1 MNNCFFVG
9 RLVSDPSLTE
19 TNGTNMVEF
28 CLAIN
33 DYRITR
39 DGNKNKRVTYLEFE
53 AWDTGAETI
62 FNFGKKGDEMAVTTS
77 ARNNGRGNQSV
88 RFRVNKFKIFN
99 NHSKAQ
105 REDNKEEFLQEQMI
119 Q

>member
-9 RLVSDPSLTE
+9 RLVADPKLQE

-33 DYRITR
+33 DYRTTK
-39 DGNKNKRVTYLEFE
+39 DGSKNKRVTYLEFE

-62 FNFGKKGDEMAVTTS
+62 FNFGKKGNEMAVTTS

-99 NHSKAQ
+99 SQNRTQQENA
-105 REDNKEEFLQEQMI
+105 DEEVLQEQMI